1 MTANNNLSKII
12 SLVTSKGFQIHPEA
26 LNLIEGFQED
36 FFQTM
41 EDILK
46 EKKEKKEESMV
57 IISDDI
63 RNFVKPSSY
72 KIPKEDNNDNNGR
85 GRLMASRTSLSTSSS
100 TSSSTST
107 IADHYRYN
115 EDKEIKTA
123 ETSLSIKRDGINKH
137 KEKTGEN
144 FRIIYDSNDKINSGE
159 GVEGYTSLF
168 RSRYEKSLR
177 ILSLRQNSKKIK
189 KIEIIKQLFNQPK
202 TNTNSMSKEN
212 SNSSLFAAGLIM
224 NKEIRNNSYNITID
238 DQTGLLTATTYDEDL
253 KKQISMLT
261 VDQMVMIE
269 FENGFKKRKSTIK
282 NIYSLDVPDRI
293 ANKAKSEVFSIL
305 ISDLH
310 IGSKFFMEKE
320 FQNFLDWLNGDENS
334 NNDIISKI
342 KYICICGDLIDGI
355 GIFPNQDRELLE
367 KDSYSQMDHAI
378 KILSR
383 IPKHMKVFLIPGNH
397 DLGRRALPQPSIPKK
412 YAEKLYSLD
421 NVTMLGNPCMI
432 NMEGIKI
439 MMFHGQSLD
448 DVIASIPG
456 LSYSKPA
463 EAMKILLKSRH
474 LSPIYG
480 QRTPIAPEK
489 EDMMIIEEVPDILH
503 SGHVHVIDVDS
514 YKGTLL
520 VNSGAWQSQTPF
532 QQTMGITPTPGI
544 AIAIN
549 LSSLKPYK
557 IDFNGFGEF
566 SL

>member
-1 MTANNNLSKII
+1 MTAGKNNNNLSKII
-12 SLVTSKGFQIHPEA
+12 SFVTSKGFQIHPDA
-26 LNLIEGFQED
+26 LTLIEKIQDNYFQVIDE
-36 FFQTM
+36 
-41 EDILK
+41 ILLDK
-46 EKKEKKEESMV
+46 KKKKEKSIV
-57 IISDDI
+57 IRTEDI
-63 RNFVKPSSY
+63 KNFVKIPNYKSSTENKNNNQIIISETKISPSSSFPSSTMIKY
-72 KIPKEDNNDNNGR
+72 DNINIEENNDA
-85 GRLMASRTSLSTSSS
+85 M
-100 TSSSTST
+100 
-107 IADHYRYN
+107 
-115 EDKEIKTA
+115 EDEI
-123 ETSLSIKRDGINKH
+123 LFSIKKNSLNKY
-137 KEKTGEN
+137 KEKMDEN
-144 FRIIYDSNDKINSGE
+144 FKIIYDTNDKINSSE

-177 ILSLRQNSKKIK
+177 ILSLRQDSKRVK
-189 KIEIIKQLFNQPK
+189 KIETIKQLFNQSNINYK
-202 TNTNSMSKEN
+202 SLSKEEANN
-212 SNSSLFAAGLIM
+212 SVVIAAGLVMEKDI
-224 NKEIRNNSYNITID
+224 KNNNYDITID
-238 DQTGLLTATTYDEDL
+238 DQTGLLTATTFDEDL
-253 KKQISMLT
+253 KKQISMLA

-269 FENGFKKRKSTIK
+269 FEINSKRRKNTIK
-282 NIYSLDVPDRI
+282 NLFSLDVPDRI
-293 ANKAKSEVFSIL
+293 PNRSKTEVFSIL

-320 FQNFLDWLNGDENS
+320 FQSFLEWLNGNDRDS
-334 NNDIISKI
+334 KDIISKI

-367 KDSYSQMDHAI
+367 KDSFSQMDHAI
-378 KILSR
+378 NILSK

-397 DLGRRALPQPSIPKK
+397 DLGRRALPQPAIPKK
-412 YAEKLYSLD
+412 YAEKIYSL
-421 NVTMLGNPCMI
+421 NNITMLGNPCMI

-439 MMFHGQSLD
+439 LMFHGQSLD
-448 DVIASIPG
+448 DIIASIPG

-489 EDMMIIEEVPDILH
+489 EDMMVIEEVPDILH

-549 LSSLKPYK
+549 LSNLKPFK
-557 IDFNGFGEF
+557 IDFNN
-566 SL
+566 

>member
-1 MTANNNLSKII
+1 VTTGKNNNNLSKII
-12 SLVTSKGFQIHPEA
+12 SFVTSKGFQIHPDA
-26 LNLIEGFQED
+26 LTLIEKIQDNYFQVIDE
-36 FFQTM
+36 
-41 EDILK
+41 ILLDK
-46 EKKEKKEESMV
+46 KKKKEKSIV
-57 IISDDI
+57 IRTEDI
-63 RNFVKPSSY
+63 KNFVKIPNYKSSTEDKNNNQIIISETKISPSSSFPSSTMIKY
-72 KIPKEDNNDNNGR
+72 DNINIEENNDA
-85 GRLMASRTSLSTSSS
+85 MK
-100 TSSSTST
+100 
-107 IADHYRYN
+107 D
-115 EDKEIKTA
+115 EI
-123 ETSLSIKRDGINKH
+123 LFSIKKNSLNKY
-137 KEKTGEN
+137 KEKMDEN
-144 FRIIYDSNDKINSGE
+144 FKIVYDTNDKINSSE

-177 ILSLRQNSKKIK
+177 ILSLRQDSKRVK
-189 KIEIIKQLFNQPK
+189 KIETIKQLFNQSNINYK
-202 TNTNSMSKEN
+202 SLSKEEANN
-212 SNSSLFAAGLIM
+212 SVVIAAGLVMEKDI
-224 NKEIRNNSYNITID
+224 KNNNYDITID
-238 DQTGLLTATTYDEDL
+238 DQTGLLTATTFDEDL
-253 KKQISMLT
+253 KKQISMLA

-269 FENGFKKRKSTIK
+269 FEINSKRRKNTIK
-282 NIYSLDVPDRI
+282 NLFSLDVPDRI
-293 ANKAKSEVFSIL
+293 PNRSKTEVFSIL

-320 FQNFLDWLNGDENS
+320 FQSFLEWLNGNDRDS
-334 NNDIISKI
+334 KDIISKI

-367 KDSYSQMDHAI
+367 KDSFSQMDHAI
-378 KILSR
+378 NILSK

-397 DLGRRALPQPSIPKK
+397 DLGRRALPQPAIPKK
-412 YAEKLYSLD
+412 YAEKIYSL
-421 NVTMLGNPCMI
+421 NNITMLGNPCMI

-439 MMFHGQSLD
+439 LMFHGQSLD

-489 EDMMIIEEVPDILH
+489 EDMMVIEEVPDILH

-549 LSSLKPYK
+549 LSNLKPFK
-557 IDFNGFGEF
+557 IDFNN
-566 SL
+566 